1 MFFQG
6 RNRQHGQ
13 LFEIWPEMS
22 PLKFLFFG
30 RNLTSLTLIGCKSSF
45 PTPECHAPLSPVEFR
60 DLIFCSSYVRTLS
73 TSTVS
78 NWVTEDILSNNFP
91 ELLSGA
97 ILTAGRSLLSWT
109 ILGPCLLDHSWTIL
123 LDLDHSRTKTLVVNL
138 TRGYWNDLFKPCRY
152 RTLNNFVRM
161 KRPIY
166 AQVKCYK
173 GDKELD
179 HYSLSHALVLCL
191 RAFSNRRLKEDWMK
205 NCAIIDYNCYSITP
219 RLPSLPVV
227 WRSPDFSNDSYLP
240 EVSSL
245 F

>member
-1 MFFQG
+1 MNSLYKGSIINIDSFKSILRIPREVYAISRIQYVK
-6 RNRQHGQ
+6 
-13 LFEIWPEMS
+13 I
-22 PLKFLFFG
+22 LKW
-30 RNLTSLTLIGCKSSF
+30 
-45 PTPECHAPLSPVEFR
+45 LSH
-60 DLIFCSSYVRTLS
+60 TA
-73 TSTVS
+73 S

-191 RAFSNRRLKEDWMK
+191 RSFSHRRLKEDWME
-205 NCAIIDYNCYSITP
+205 NCTIIGYNCYSITP
-219 RLPSLPVV
+219 RLPSFPVV